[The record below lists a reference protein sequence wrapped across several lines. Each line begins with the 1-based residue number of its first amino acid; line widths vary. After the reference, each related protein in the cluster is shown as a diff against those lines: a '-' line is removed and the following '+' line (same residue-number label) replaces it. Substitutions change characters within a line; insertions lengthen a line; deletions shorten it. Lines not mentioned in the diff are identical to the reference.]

1 MRMDLSA
8 SVLVVSQTDKLYEF
22 FKKILPQNQFS
33 PILSVHS
40 GGEARRFLVNRPV
53 DIVVINAPL
62 KDVSCTDLAINL
74 SQDFSVGVLLMVKS
88 EVYDQVTYQVEDYGV
103 LTMSRP
109 CTSKE
114 IFQSMK
120 LLMATQARLRKL
132 ERKTANLE
140 EKMEEI
146 RLVNR
151 AKWLLIEHLHM
162 TEAQAHRYL
171 EKKSM
176 DTRLSRREVAQA
188 VIRDYECPPAGA
200 CPKGE
205 ET

>member
-62 KDVSCTDLAINL
+62 KDASCTDLAINL

-151 AKWLLIEHLHM
+151 AKGLLMDNLKM
-162 TEAQAHRYL
+162 TEAEAHRYIEKAAMDNC
-171 EKKSM
+171 EKKS
-176 DTRLSRREVAQA
+176 
-188 VIRDYECPPAGA
+188 VIAKNLIKTYGN
-200 CPKGE
+200 
-205 ET
+205 

>member
-8 SVLVVSQTDKLYEF
+8 SVLVVSQTDKLYDF

-74 SQDFSVGVLLMVKS
+74 SQDFSIGVLLMVKS

-151 AKWLLIEHLHM
+151 AKGLLMDNLKM
-162 TEAQAHRYL
+162 TEAEAHRYIEKAAMDNC
-171 EKKSM
+171 EKKS
-176 DTRLSRREVAQA
+176 
-188 VIRDYECPPAGA
+188 VIAKNLIKTYGN
-200 CPKGE
+200 
-205 ET
+205 

>member
-151 AKWLLIEHLHM
+151 AKGLLMDNLKM
-162 TEAQAHRYL
+162 TEAEAHRYIEKAAMDNC
-171 EKKSM
+171 EKKS
-176 DTRLSRREVAQA
+176 VIAQNL
-188 VIRDYECPPAGA
+188 IKTYGN
-200 CPKGE
+200 
-205 ET
+205 

>member
-40 GGEARRFLVNRPV
+40 GGKARRFLVNRPV

-151 AKWLLIEHLHM
+151 AKGLLMDNLKM
-162 TEAQAHRYL
+162 TEAEAHRYIEKAAMDNC
-171 EKKSM
+171 EKKS
-176 DTRLSRREVAQA
+176 
-188 VIRDYECPPAGA
+188 VIAKNLIKTYGN
-200 CPKGE
+200 
-205 ET
+205 

>member
-33 PILSVHS
+33 PILSVNS

-151 AKWLLIEHLHM
+151 AKGLLMDNLKM
-162 TEAQAHRYL
+162 TEAEAHRYIEKAAMDNC
-171 EKKSM
+171 EKKS
-176 DTRLSRREVAQA
+176 
-188 VIRDYECPPAGA
+188 VIAKNLIKTYGN
-200 CPKGE
+200 
-205 ET
+205 

>member
-132 ERKTANLE
+132 ECKTANLE

-151 AKWLLIEHLHM
+151 AKGLLMDNLKM
-162 TEAQAHRYL
+162 TEAEAHRYIEKAAMDNC
-171 EKKSM
+171 EKKS
-176 DTRLSRREVAQA
+176 
-188 VIRDYECPPAGA
+188 VIAKNLIKTYGN
-200 CPKGE
+200 
-205 ET
+205 

>member
-1 MRMDLSA
+1 MDLSA

-151 AKWLLIEHLHM
+151 AKGLLMDNLKM
-162 TEAQAHRYL
+162 TEAEAHRYIEKAAMDNC
-171 EKKSM
+171 EKKS
-176 DTRLSRREVAQA
+176 
-188 VIRDYECPPAGA
+188 VIAKNLIKTYGN
-200 CPKGE
+200 
-205 ET
+205 

>member
-1 MRMDLSA
+1 MDLSA

-62 KDVSCTDLAINL
+62 KDASCTDLAINL

-151 AKWLLIEHLHM
+151 AKGLLMDNLKM
-162 TEAQAHRYL
+162 TEAEAHRYIEKAAMDNC
-171 EKKSM
+171 EKKS
-176 DTRLSRREVAQA
+176 
-188 VIRDYECPPAGA
+188 VIAKNLIKTYGN
-200 CPKGE
+200 
-205 ET
+205 

>member
-151 AKWLLIEHLHM
+151 AKGLLMDNLKM
-162 TEAQAHRYL
+162 TEAEAHRYIEKAAMDNC
-171 EKKSM
+171 EKKS
-176 DTRLSRREVAQA
+176 
-188 VIRDYECPPAGA
+188 VIAKNLIKTYGN
-200 CPKGE
+200 
-205 ET
+205 

>member
-74 SQDFSVGVLLMVKS
+74 SQDFSIGVLLMVKS

-151 AKWLLIEHLHM
+151 AKGLLMDNLKM
-162 TEAQAHRYL
+162 TEAEAHRYIEKAAMDNC
-171 EKKSM
+171 EKKS
-176 DTRLSRREVAQA
+176 
-188 VIRDYECPPAGA
+188 VIAKNLIKTYGN
-200 CPKGE
+200 
-205 ET
+205 

>member
-62 KDVSCTDLAINL
+62 KDASCTDLAINL

-88 EVYDQVTYQVEDYGV
+88 EVYDQVAYQVEDYGV

-151 AKWLLIEHLHM
+151 AKGLLMDNLKM
-162 TEAQAHRYL
+162 TEAEAHRYIEKAAMDNC
-171 EKKSM
+171 EKKS
-176 DTRLSRREVAQA
+176 
-188 VIRDYECPPAGA
+188 VIAKNLIKTYGN
-200 CPKGE
+200 
-205 ET
+205 

>member
-1 MRMDLSA
+1 MDLSA
-8 SVLVVSQTDKLYEF
+8 SVLVVSQTDKLYDF

-74 SQDFSVGVLLMVKS
+74 SQDFSIGVLLMVKS

-151 AKWLLIEHLHM
+151 AKGLLMDNLKM
-162 TEAQAHRYL
+162 TEAEAHRYIEKAAMDNC
-171 EKKSM
+171 EKKS
-176 DTRLSRREVAQA
+176 
-188 VIRDYECPPAGA
+188 VIAKNLIKTYGN
-200 CPKGE
+200 
-205 ET
+205 

>member
-1 MRMDLSA
+1 MDLSA

-74 SQDFSVGVLLMVKS
+74 SQDFSIGVLLMVKS

-151 AKWLLIEHLHM
+151 AKGLLMDNLKM
-162 TEAQAHRYL
+162 TEAEAHRYIEKAAMDNC
-171 EKKSM
+171 EKKS
-176 DTRLSRREVAQA
+176 
-188 VIRDYECPPAGA
+188 VIAKNLIKTYGN
-200 CPKGE
+200 
-205 ET
+205 